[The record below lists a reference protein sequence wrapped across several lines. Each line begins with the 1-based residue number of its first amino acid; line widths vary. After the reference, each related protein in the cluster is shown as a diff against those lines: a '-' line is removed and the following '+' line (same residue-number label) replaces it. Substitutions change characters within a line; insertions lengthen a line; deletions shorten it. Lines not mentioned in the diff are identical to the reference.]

1 MGFDTPS
8 SHSYIFKIGGS
19 EKLRLDSDGDLKHLT
34 STPSAF
40 TSTAPSQNRYFGKKC
55 MQGSVT
61 STATLTGSGTGV
73 FDLGRLWITD
83 DSVTE
88 IFLQIMRND
97 AALYNS
103 HYCKAFIQKVR
114 GSGMTQGH
122 ILYQN
127 GAHSGFSVSSIQ
139 AGGYTGSGGS
149 SHGTEIHVTGGHG
162 GVIYRMTCFYTTISK
177 NDMW

>member
-1 MGFDTPS
+1 MNCN
-8 SHSYIFKIGGS
+8 
-19 EKLRLDSDGDLKHLT
+19 
-34 STPSAF
+34 
-40 TSTAPSQNRYFGKKC
+40 Q
-55 MQGSVT
+55 
-61 STATLTGSGTGV
+61 
-73 FDLGRLWITD
+73 
-83 DSVTE
+83 
-88 IFLQIMRND
+88 
-97 AALYNS
+97 
-103 HYCKAFIQKVR
+103 

-177 NDMW
+177 NDMY